1 MWSMEAP
8 KGRSTSAL
16 EERTA
21 LLTAPTS
28 PGVRA
33 GAWLCAVPS
42 LSEGGMLCPE
52 GRTLCPEGGT
62 LCPEGGM
69 QGKEAGGRDC
79 AVTKEPL
86 ATTNYRPRGRKLGA
100 WWLLVTP
107 PPGPPPPL

>member
-8 KGRSTSAL
+8 GGRSTSAL

-33 GAWLCAVPS
+33 GAWLCTVPS
-42 LSEGGMLCPE
+42 LS
-52 GRTLCPEGGT
+52 EGGT

-69 QGKEAGGRDC
+69 QGKEAGGIDFHRLCGDQG
-79 AVTKEPL
+79 A
-86 ATTNYRPRGRKLGA
+86 LGN
-100 WWLLVTP
+100 P
-107 PPGPPPPL
+107 PQTSGPEERH